1 MINLQRENSA
11 AISTQ
16 VGGYLMQED
25 NAKILQALKGMR
37 RIFKDWLFLH
47 LYSVRIVRV
56 QLDCVVSYIMILFV
70 NKTAVYWVKEKN

>member
-11 AISTQ
+11 EISTQ

-37 RIFKDWLFLH
+37 RIFKD
-47 LYSVRIVRV
+47 
-56 QLDCVVSYIMILFV
+56 
-70 NKTAVYWVKEKN
+70 